1 MESNVVEVFDSIN
14 EKYDLLD
21 TMMSWGMD
29 QHWRKEVVRFLELR
43 PELNVLDCGAG
54 TGKLS
59 SLILKHCKKCS
70 LTVVDLTEKMLR
82 RDLFPSVKFHVGS
95 AEELPLD
102 DYSMDRV
109 TSAFLT
115 RNVPR
120 LERYFSEAYR
130 VLNHGGKFVN
140 LDIFNPRLPVY
151 RDLFAL
157 YFYRIVPLFGNMIT
171 SSGSYTYLASS
182 VKKFVTPET
191 FSSMLRLAGFSSVSF
206 NSYMLGAV
214 NIHVAVKK

>member
-1 MESNVVEVFDSIN
+1 MESNVVEVFDSIS

-21 TMMSWGMD
+21 TLMSWGMD
-29 QHWRKEVVRFLELR
+29 QRWRREVIRLLELR
-43 PELNVLDCGAG
+43 PGLNILDCGAG

-59 SLILKHCKKCS
+59 ALILKKCS
-70 LTVVDLTEKMLR
+70 NCNLTVVDLTEKMLR

-102 DYSMDRV
+102 DFSVDRV

-115 RNVPR
+115 RNVGR
-120 LERYFSEAYR
+120 LEKYLSEAYR
-130 VLNHGGKFVN
+130 VLDHGGRFVN
-140 LDIFNPRLPVY
+140 LDIFNPGLPVY

-157 YFYRIVPLFGNMIT
+157 YFYRIVPVLGNMVT
-171 SSGSYTYLASS
+171 SSTSYSYLANS
-182 VKKFVTPET
+182 VKKFVAPET
-191 FSSMLRLAGFSSVSF
+191 FSSMLNLAGFKSVSV

-214 NIHVAVKK
+214 NIHVGIKE